1 MITTSRALAV
11 LGVLAGMFLG
21 GRAEAEPILSPAV
34 TITFDRPIFSKGSD
48 NVHIRFPG
56 QFGGNDLAHVAAGRF
71 SGSASNL
78 VGVSESIFV
87 DGVDDVFM
95 YCYDL
100 YDAIRGGDVVD
111 YTINFGSIMQRTL
124 DFIGA
129 VNTVL
134 NMQRGT
140 LAFEAFDRYAWV
152 RPDNAA
158 QSAAIQLGLWES
170 KYESDDAWDIG
181 TGSFSASALHSGTGT
196 ALEGFFA
203 AVRDP
208 GNTPLEP
215 QFAMLLQSPEYQDM
229 ITADPPGTVPTPAPL
244 GLLLLGGLAAL
255 WQRRRSRA

>member
-1 MITTSRALAV
+1 MITTSRAFAV

-21 GRAEAEPILSPAV
+21 ARAEAEPIVSPAV

-56 QFGGNDLAHVAAGRF
+56 EYGGNGSAHVAAGRF

-78 VGVSESIFV
+78 VDVSEDIFV

-95 YCYDL
+95 YCFDL
-100 YDAIRGGDVVD
+100 YDAVRGGDVVD

-129 VNTVL
+129 VNRVL
-134 NMQRGT
+134 NTQRGT
-140 LAFEAFDRYAWV
+140 LDDFDRYAWV

-170 KYESDDAWDIG
+170 KYESDTDWNIG
-181 TGSFSASALHSGTGT
+181 VGSFSASALHSGTGS

-203 AVRDP
+203 AVRDQ

-215 QFAMLLQSPEYQDM
+215 QFAMLLESPVYQDM

-255 WQRRRSRA
+255 WQRRPSRG

>member
-56 QFGGNDLAHVAAGRF
+56 ELGGSSSAHVAAGRF
-71 SGSASNL
+71 SGSASDL

-134 NMQRGT
+134 NKQRNT
-140 LAFEAFDRYAWV
+140 LENFDRYAWV

-244 GLLLLGGLAAL
+244 GLLLLGGLTAL